1 MPPGWEQ
8 MGEEEGV
15 CKQQPHG
22 GGAATCSRSPGPCRD
37 PGTSLHST
45 AGTVPG
51 AEELGARAGRLH
63 THPRL
68 VRDVLRSCA
77 PAPHRQGNCTLELQS
92 NRLAQQLNER
102 ETERKAA
109 R

>member
-1 MPPGWEQ
+1 MLSP
-8 MGEEEGV
+8 MGTDRRRGCLQIE
-15 CKQQPHG
+15 PL
-22 GGAATCSRSPGPCRD
+22 GGALTVPRSPGPCRA
-37 PGTSLHST
+37 PGTSPRLA
-45 AGTVPG
+45 AGPVPG
-51 AEELGARAGRLH
+51 AEELGGEGRRLY
-63 THPRL
+63 TNPRL
-68 VRDVLRSCA
+68 ARDVLSSCA